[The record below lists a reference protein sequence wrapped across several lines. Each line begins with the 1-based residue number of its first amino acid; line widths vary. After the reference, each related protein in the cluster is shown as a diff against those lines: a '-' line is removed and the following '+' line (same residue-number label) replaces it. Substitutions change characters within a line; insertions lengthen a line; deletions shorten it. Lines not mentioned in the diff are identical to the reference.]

1 VWFASVRAHVLRP
14 RRAERARASAPVT
27 IERLEAAIALVE
39 RLIAEDGDVHQHL
52 LNRLKQKLR
61 EKRAR
66 QTSQ

>member
-1 VWFASVRAHVLRP
+1 
-14 RRAERARASAPVT
+14 
-27 IERLEAAIALVE
+27 LEAAIALVE
-39 RLIAEDGDVHQHL
+39 RLMVEDGDVHQHL